1 MRTNDKNSGWLTKGL
16 KKKVNLKR
24 PLVMITLDLDSTYK
38 PRRVEEVAW
47 LEDSLPFW
55 SQLRVRRQ
63 AKRRIKRAKKDG
75 VKAQ

>member
-1 MRTNDKNSGWLTKGL
+1 
-16 KKKVNLKR
+16 
-24 PLVMITLDLDSTYK
+24 MIALDLDTYK
-38 PRRVEEVAW
+38 PCRVEEVGIGAW

-63 AKRRIKRAKKDG
+63 VKRRIKRAKKDG

>member
-1 MRTNDKNSGWLTKGL
+1 
-16 KKKVNLKR
+16 
-24 PLVMITLDLDSTYK
+24 MITLDLDTYK
-38 PRRVEEVAW
+38 PRRVEEVGIGAW

-55 SQLRVRRQ
+55 SQLRARRQ